1 MKEEEFKAALSYA
14 IDRGEINSDTSVDE
28 ALSGYKGLN
37 YVLYDDKGK
46 IICKIPQGIL
56 AKVLED
62 KGFKSNPM
70 TETETRE
77 KAVLWA
83 KSMGYPIPS
92 KMGGCLAIIL
102 VIIGLTA
109 FVVPGVLI
117 LIWVWYQGNQYER
130 DMRQL
135 VAKWVDAGK
144 PTPGKKENIG
154 GKTLEILPEK
164 NNEEDM
170 EKKLKDL
177 LSMKEKNLISDEE
190 YKEMRKKILG
200 L

>member
-14 IDRGEINSDTSVDE
+14 IDRGEINSDTPVDE
-28 ALSGYKGLN
+28 TLSGYKGLN

-144 PTPGKKENIG
+144 PTPGKKENLER
-154 GKTLEILPEK
+154 TLEIVPEK
-164 NNEEDM
+164 NSEE
-170 EKKLKDL
+170 EIEQKLKDL
-177 LSMKEKNLISDEE
+177 LSMKERNVISDEE

>member
-1 MKEEEFKAALSYA
+1 MEEEEFKAALSYA
-14 IDRGEINSDTSVDE
+14 IDRGEINSDTPVDE
-28 ALSGYKGLN
+28 TLSGYKGLN

-164 NNEEDM
+164 NNEEEM

>member
-1 MKEEEFKAALSYA
+1 MKDEAFKAALSYA
-14 IDRGEINSDTSVDE
+14 IDRGEINSDTPVDE
-28 ALSGYKGLN
+28 GLSGYKGIN
-37 YVLYDDKGK
+37 YELYDDQGK
-46 IICKIPQGIL
+46 LICKIPQGIL
-56 AKVLED
+56 AKKLED

-70 TETETRE
+70 TESETRE
-77 KAVLWA
+77 RAVIWA

-102 VIIGLTA
+102 VVIGLFV
-109 FVVPGVLI
+109 FVVPGILI
-117 LIWVWYQGNQYER
+117 LLWVWYQGNQYER

-144 PTPGKKENIG
+144 PTPGKKENLERP
-154 GKTLEILPEK
+154 LEIVPEK
-164 NNEEDM
+164 NSEEEM
-170 EKKLKDL
+170 EQKLKDL
-177 LSMKEKNLISDEE
+177 LSMKERNVISDEE

>member
-14 IDRGEINSDTSVDE
+14 IDRGEINSDTPVDE

-144 PTPGKKENIG
+144 PTPGKKENLER
-154 GKTLEILPEK
+154 TLEIVPEK
-164 NNEEDM
+164 NSEE
-170 EKKLKDL
+170 EIEQKLKDL
-177 LSMKEKNLISDEE
+177 LSMKERNVISDEE

>member
-1 MKEEEFKAALSYA
+1 MEEEEFKAALSYA
-14 IDRGEINSDTSVDE
+14 IDRGEINSDTPVDE
-28 ALSGYKGLN
+28 TLSGYKGLN

-190 YKEMRKKILG
+190 YNEMRKKILG

>member
-1 MKEEEFKAALSYA
+1 MKDEAFKAALSYA
-14 IDRGEINSDTSVDE
+14 IDRGEINSNTPVDE
-28 ALSGYKGLN
+28 GLSGYKGIN
-37 YVLYDDKGK
+37 YELYDDKGK

-56 AKVLED
+56 AKKLED

-70 TETETRE
+70 TESEARD

-92 KMGGCLAIIL
+92 KMGGCLAFIL
-102 VIIGLTA
+102 IIIGLFA
-109 FVVPGVLI
+109 FVVPGILI
-117 LIWVWYQGNQYER
+117 LLWVWYQGNQYER

-144 PTPGKKENIG
+144 PTPGKKENLER
-154 GKTLEILPEK
+154 TLEIVPEK
-164 NNEEDM
+164 ISENEIEQ
-170 EKKLKDL
+170 KLKDL
-177 LSMKEKNLISDEE
+177 LSMKERNVISEEE
-190 YKEMRKKILG
+190 YNEMRKKILG

>member
-1 MKEEEFKAALSYA
+1 MEEEAFKAALSYA
-14 IDRGEINSDTSVDE
+14 IDRGEINSDSPVDE
-28 ALSGYKGLN
+28 ALSGYKGIN
-37 YVLYDDKGK
+37 YELYDDKGK

-56 AKVLED
+56 AKKLED

-70 TETETRE
+70 TESETRE

-83 KSMGYPIPS
+83 RSMGYPIPI

-102 VIIGLTA
+102 VIIGLCV
-109 FVVPGVLI
+109 FVVPGILI
-117 LIWVWYQGNQYER
+117 LLWVWYQGNQYER

-144 PTPGKKENIG
+144 PTPGKKQNLE
-154 GKTLEILPEK
+154 KTLEIVPEK
-164 NNEEDM
+164 NSEEEM
-170 EKKLKDL
+170 EQKLKDL
-177 LSMKEKNLISDEE
+177 LSMKERNVISDEE
-190 YKEMRKKILG
+190 YNEMRKKILG

>member
-14 IDRGEINSDTSVDE
+14 IDRGEINSDTPVDE
-28 ALSGYKGLN
+28 TLSGYKGLN

>member
-1 MKEEEFKAALSYA
+1 MEEEEFKAALSYA
-14 IDRGEINSDTSVDE
+14 IDRGEINSDTPVDE
-28 ALSGYKGLN
+28 TLSGYKGLN

>member
-14 IDRGEINSDTSVDE
+14 IDRGEINSDTPVDE
-28 ALSGYKGLN
+28 TLSGYKGLN

-144 PTPGKKENIG
+144 PIPGKKENLERL
-154 GKTLEILPEK
+154 LEIVPEQ
-164 NNEEDM
+164 NNEEEM
-170 EKKLKDL
+170 EQKLKDL
-177 LSMKEKNLISDEE
+177 LSMKERNVISDEE

>member
-1 MKEEEFKAALSYA
+1 MEEEAFKAALSYA
-14 IDRGEINSDTSVDE
+14 IDRGEINSDTPVDE
-28 ALSGYKGLN
+28 ALSGYKGIN
-37 YVLYDDKGK
+37 YELCDDKGK
-46 IICKIPQGIL
+46 IICKIPQGIV
-56 AKVLED
+56 AKKLED

-70 TETETRE
+70 TESETRE

-83 KSMGYPIPS
+83 RSMGYPIPS

-102 VIIGLTA
+102 VIIGLCV
-109 FVVPGVLI
+109 FVVPGILI
-117 LIWVWYQGNQYER
+117 LLWVWYQGNQYER

-144 PTPGKKENIG
+144 PTPGKKQNLE
-154 GKTLEILPEK
+154 KTLEIIPEK
-164 NNEEDM
+164 NSEEEM

-177 LSMKEKNLISDEE
+177 LSMKERNVISDEE
-190 YKEMRKKILG
+190 YNEMRKKILG

>member
-1 MKEEEFKAALSYA
+1 MKDEVFKAALSYA
-14 IDRGEINSDTSVDE
+14 IDRGEINSDTPVDE
-28 ALSGYKGLN
+28 SLSGYKGLN

-92 KMGGCLAIIL
+92 KMGGCLAFIL

-144 PTPGKKENIG
+144 PTPGKKENLERP
-154 GKTLEILPEK
+154 LEIVPEQ
-164 NNEEDM
+164 NNEEEM
-170 EKKLKDL
+170 EQKLKDL
-177 LSMKEKNLISDEE
+177 LSMKERNVISDEE

>member
-1 MKEEEFKAALSYA
+1 MGNEAFKAALSYA
-14 IDRGEINSDTSVDE
+14 IDRGEVNSDTPVDE
-28 ALSGYKGLN
+28 SFSGYKVIYYELC
-37 YVLYDDKGK
+37 DEKGK
-46 IICKIPQGIL
+46 IICKIPQGIV
-56 AKVLED
+56 AKKLED
-62 KGFKSNPM
+62 KGFKSTPM

-83 KSMGYPIPS
+83 RSMGYPIPS

-102 VIIGLTA
+102 VIIGLCVY
-109 FVVPGVLI
+109 VVPGILI
-117 LIWVWYQGNQYER
+117 LLWVWYQGSQYER

-144 PTPGKKENIG
+144 PTPGKKENLERP
-154 GKTLEILPEK
+154 LEIFSEQNNKEK
-164 NNEEDM
+164 M
-170 EKKLKDL
+170 EQKLKDL
-177 LSMKEKNLISDEE
+177 LSIKERNVISDEE

>member
-1 MKEEEFKAALSYA
+1 
-14 IDRGEINSDTSVDE
+14 
-28 ALSGYKGLN
+28 
-37 YVLYDDKGK
+37 
-46 IICKIPQGIL
+46 
-56 AKVLED
+56 
-62 KGFKSNPM
+62 M

-144 PTPGKKENIG
+144 PTPGKKENIA

-177 LSMKEKNLISDEE
+177 SSMKEKNLISYEE

>member
-1 MKEEEFKAALSYA
+1 MANEAFKAALSYA
-14 IDRGEINSDTSVDE
+14 IDRGEINSDTPIDE
-28 ALSGYKGLN
+28 ALSGYKGIYYELC
-37 YVLYDDKGK
+37 DAEGK

-56 AKVLED
+56 AKKLED
-62 KGFKSNPM
+62 RGFKSNPM
-70 TETETRE
+70 TESETRE

-92 KMGGCLAIIL
+92 KMGGCLAFIL
-102 VIIGLTA
+102 IIIGLIA
-109 FVVPGVLI
+109 YVIPGILI
-117 LIWVWYQGNQYER
+117 LLWVWYQGNQYER

-144 PTPGKKENIG
+144 PTPGKKENLERP
-154 GKTLEILPEK
+154 LEIVPEK
-164 NNEEDM
+164 NSEEEM
-170 EKKLKDL
+170 EQKLKDL
-177 LSMKEKNLISDEE
+177 LSMKERNVISDEE

>member
-14 IDRGEINSDTSVDE
+14 IDRGEINSDTPVDE
-28 ALSGYKGLN
+28 TLSGYKGLN

-77 KAVLWA
+77 KAVIWA

-92 KMGGCLAIIL
+92 KMGGCLAFIL
-102 VIIGLTA
+102 VIIGLFA

-117 LIWVWYQGNQYER
+117 LLWVWYQGNQYER